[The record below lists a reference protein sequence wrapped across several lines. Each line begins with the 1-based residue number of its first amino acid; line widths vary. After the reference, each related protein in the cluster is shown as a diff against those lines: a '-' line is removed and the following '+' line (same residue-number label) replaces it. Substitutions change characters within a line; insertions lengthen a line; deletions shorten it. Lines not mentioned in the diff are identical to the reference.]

1 MAAILL
7 DSCVWGGALPAL
19 TELGHDTIWSGSWT
33 KDPGDV
39 AILAAAHSQ
48 QRILV
53 TLDKDFGELAI
64 LKGLPHSGI
73 IRLAGFKAAQMTN
86 VINHVITIYEA
97 ELKVGA
103 IVTVDPERIR
113 IRPS

>member
-1 MAAILL
+1 MASILL

-19 TELGHDTIWSGSWT
+19 IDLGHDAVWSGSWS

-39 AILAAAHSQ
+39 AILAVAHAEK
-48 QRILV
+48 RILA

-73 IRLAGFKAAQMTN
+73 IRLTGFRAQQMSTASTMLPASIKRSSWPAGSSQ
-86 VINHVITIYEA
+86 
-97 ELKVGA
+97 
-103 IVTVDPERIR
+103 
-113 IRPS
+113 